1 MPSKA
6 FAGKVIA
13 ITGAARGIARGTA
26 IYLAERGAA
35 LSLSDVLDKEL
46 NELADE
52 IKSRYP
58 DVRVLTQV
66 VDVADGTKVDEW
78 IKKTVAQFGS
88 LYGAVNFAGI
98 FHSKTPHF
106 IDIKDEDWNRIIAVN
121 LTGTMCCMRSEIA
134 VMEKGGSIVNASST
148 AGLMA
153 GPGFVAYAASKAAII
168 SLTRSAA
175 KEIGAQQIRVNAL
188 APAGIVTPMF
198 QQLSDDGFIDEKVIT
213 PNALNRDG
221 HVEEVAPLIA
231 FLLGDESKYITGEII
246 KIDGGMLC

>member
-1 MPSKA
+1 MSSKML
-6 FAGKVIA
+6 AGKVIA
-13 ITGAARGIARGTA
+13 VTGAARGIARGTA
-26 IYLAERGAA
+26 IYLAERGAI
-35 LSLSDVLDKEL
+35 LSLSDILEKEL
-46 NELADE
+46 EELANE
-52 IKSRYP
+52 ITSRYP
-58 DVRVLTQV
+58 DVRLLASVI
-66 VDVADGTKVDEW
+66 DIADGDKVDEW
-78 IKKTVAQFGS
+78 VKKTVAEFGS
-88 LYGAVNFAGI
+88 LHGAVNFAGI
-98 FHSKTPHF
+98 FHSKTEHF
-106 IDIKDEDWNRIIAVN
+106 VDIKDEDWHRIMAVN
-121 LTGTMCCMRSEIA
+121 LTGTMFCMRSEIA

-198 QQLSDDGFIDEKVIT
+198 HQLFDDGIVNEMVIT

-231 FLLGDESKYITGEII
+231 FLLGDESRYITGEII
-246 KIDGGMLC
+246 KVDGGMLC